1 MSTRVTLAVVSFVV
15 LIVHGI
21 VFYDQFFNRWERHQ
35 TAYFEQ
41 ARSLAK
47 TDAERRALDER
58 SPRIEQIIVT
68 QFGESRVD
76 RCTTCHIASDD
87 PRFQGHA
94 EPLHTHPY
102 SEALGDVQ
110 RNGRWERRHKFTDFG
125 CTICHD
131 GQGRGLEVSD
141 AHGEDIFWP
150 SPMLGYVTQ
159 ANWRAEYKTKLTGKE
174 YMQAN
179 CAQCHTEQN
188 FPGTPLVQRGRQLFF
203 EKACYGCHR
212 IQGLS
217 HGTLGP
223 DLSEVG
229 KRWRIDY
236 LWGHTVN
243 PRDYSALS
251 FMPKF
256 DLTDDDIK
264 ALVVFLKSR
273 RGVNYAETTME
284 QYLAHQQQT
293 RLPAGLKTISAGG
306 MSDVARGEQLIAQ
319 RSCTACHKLGDKDG
333 HISPDLSSE
342 ALIRDQ
348 DWLIAHFRE
357 PKSRIPDSIMPVFG
371 FSDDDYRAMT
381 AYLMTRST
389 APKFNSPEEIYKG
402 LCARCHGEKGDGK
415 GVTYLYLDPAPRDL
429 TKAEFMNSKPEE
441 RFLKSLK
448 EGVPGTS
455 MPPWERV
462 LSEQQRKDVLAY
474 VFQNF
479 VKQPREKLVQ
489 HKVPAQNPVASSPTS
504 IAEGEKLFLDRC
516 TGCHGRKADGKG
528 PNSIDISPR
537 PRNLRNSAFI
547 NGVSDQR
554 LFNSI
559 LYGVQGTAMP
569 PWIDYDLNQNDV
581 GNIINFIRSLNS
593 QTVSPSGEK
602 SAPLTS
608 QVNVFPIH
616 VSPINVSPTRVSLTS
631 QEAKCPNNDKCK

>member
-1 MSTRVTLAVVSFVV
+1 VSTRVALAIASFVV

-21 VFYDQFFNRWERHQ
+21 VFYDQFFNRWEKHQ
-35 TAYFEQ
+35 TAYWEQ
-41 ARSLAK
+41 ASSLAK
-47 TDAERRALDER
+47 ADAEKAAVEAHKLQ
-58 SPRIEQIIVT
+58 IEQIIVT

-94 EPLHTHPY
+94 QPLRTHSY
-102 SEALGDVQ
+102 SAALGDV
-110 RNGRWERRHKFTDFG
+110 GKDGKWERRHKFSDFG

-131 GQGRGLEVSD
+131 GQGRGLETFY
-141 AHGEDIFWP
+141 AHGQDENWP
-150 SPMLGYVTQ
+150 LPMLGYATQ
-159 ANWRAEYKTKLTGKE
+159 ANWNPKFKAKLTGAE

-179 CAQCHTEQN
+179 CAQCHTDEN
-188 FPGTPLVQRGRQLFF
+188 FADTPLVKRGRQLFF
-203 EKACYGCHR
+203 ERACYGCHR
-212 IQGLS
+212 IRGLS

-223 DLSEVG
+223 DLTEVG

-243 PRDYSALS
+243 PRDYSAVS

-273 RGVNYAETTME
+273 RGMNFAETTME
-284 QYLAHQQQT
+284 QYLAQQPE
-293 RLPAGLKTISAGG
+293 RKLPAGLKTVAAESVSEA
-306 MSDVARGEQLIAQ
+306 ARGEQLIAQ

-333 HISPDLSSE
+333 RVSPDLSFE
-342 ALIRDQ
+342 GLIRDPI
-348 DWLIAHFRE
+348 WLMEHFKE
-357 PKSRIPDSIMPVFG
+357 PRSRIPDSIMPVFG
-371 FSDDDYRAMT
+371 FSETDYHAIT
-381 AYLMTRST
+381 TYLLTRNM
-389 APKFNSPEEIYKG
+389 APKFNGAEEIYKG

-441 RFLKSLK
+441 RFLQSLK

-455 MPPWERV
+455 MPPWERT

-479 VKQPREKLVQ
+479 VKQPRQPLAQ
-489 HKVPAQNPVASSPTS
+489 HKVPPQNPAPFSPQS
-504 IAEGEKLFLDRC
+504 VSEGEKLFLERC

-528 PNSIDISPR
+528 PNSLDISPR

-547 NGVSDQR
+547 NSVPDQR

-569 PWIDYDLNQNDV
+569 SWIDYDLSQNDV
-581 GNIINFIRSLNS
+581 GNIVNFIRSLNRKPAAA
-593 QTVSPSGEK
+593 QPPSGKPEEK
-602 SAPLTS
+602 SPKLTS
-608 QVNVFPIH
+608 QLSVP
-616 VSPINVSPTRVSLTS
+616 
-631 QEAKCPNNDKCK
+631 Q